1 MTHKPFHTPLGDGI
15 ILDRKDKS
23 KKGEIS
29 DQSQL
34 LFARIQQFE
43 QEKDSMLCTI
53 ACLVKRLGGT
63 VLIGQDDAEFIKLWQ
78 KGLVNLNVDQN
89 TIHPNFQSF
98 TFSIVINE
106 EEKANESQA
115 DQEIDQTLPLQ

>member
-1 MTHKPFHTPLGDGI
+1 MTGNNHKKPVL
-15 ILDRKDKS
+15 
-23 KKGEIS
+23 
-29 DQSQL
+29 DQSQQ
-34 LFARIQQFE
+34 LFARFQAFE
-43 QEKDSMLCTI
+43 AEKDSMLCTI

-98 TFSIVINE
+98 TFSIVIKA
-106 EEKANESQA
+106 EEKPHESQA
-115 DQEIDQTLPLQ
+115 DQEISETLPLQ

>member
-15 ILDRKDKS
+15 ILDRSNKS
-23 KKGEIS
+23 KNDHAF
-29 DQSQL
+29 DQYQL
-34 LFARIQQFE
+34 LLAQIQQFG

-89 TIHPNFQSF
+89 SIHPNFQSF
-98 TFSIVINE
+98 IFSIVIKE

-115 DQEIDQTLPLQ
+115 DQEIDEALPLQ